1 MDLINFISPFCLM
14 TLERKVDGFSLL
26 VQCSVIGFLEDKIL
40 YLSKTTES
48 DNLCLLHIDW
58 TFKEGRKL
66 DFGRQLKLINLV
78 LRDEEKVK
86 YQEQFKSGGYCF
98 ISALMFS

>member
-1 MDLINFISPFCLM
+1 M
-14 TLERKVDGFSLL
+14 TLQRKVYGFSLL
-26 VQCSVIGFLEDKIL
+26 VQCSVIGFLEHKIL
-40 YLSKTTES
+40 YLSKTTEP

-78 LRDEEKVK
+78 LKDEERVK
-86 YQEQFKSGGYCF
+86 YQFKSGK
-98 ISALMFS
+98 LMFYFPFNVFLT

>member
-1 MDLINFISPFCLM
+1 MNLQ
-14 TLERKVDGFSLL
+14 RKNNGFSLL

-58 TFKEGRKL
+58 TFKERRRL
-66 DFGRQLKLINLV
+66 DFGRQLKLIDLV
-78 LRDEEKVK
+78 LKDEIPRTIQKWKGNVS
-86 YQEQFKSGGYCF
+86 FPF
-98 ISALMFS
+98 

>member
-26 VQCSVIGFLEDKIL
+26 VQCSVIGFLEHKIL

-48 DNLCLLHIDW
+48 DNLYYESD
-58 TFKEGRKL
+58 
-66 DFGRQLKLINLV
+66 NLYFESDNLYFV
-78 LRDEEKVK
+78 F
-86 YQEQFKSGGYCF
+86 EQDN
-98 ISALMFS
+98 

>member
-1 MDLINFISPFCLM
+1 M
-14 TLERKVDGFSLL
+14 TLQRKVDGFSLL

-78 LRDEEKVK
+78 LKDEERVKNINLKV
-86 YQEQFKSGGYCF
+86 EN
-98 ISALMFS
+98 

>member
-48 DNLCLLHIDW
+48 DNLCLFHIDW
-58 TFKEGRKL
+58 TFKEWREL

-78 LRDEEKVK
+78 LKDERRVK
-86 YQEQFKSGGYCF
+86 YQEQFKSG
-98 ISALMFS
+98 